1 MSVTGKERRSLKKK
15 KKKKKKRS
23 LIVSQGGLWRV
34 RSSASYVKFALDHP
48 GEYGFVS
55 ERFGVIRKSFQ
66 VI

>member
-15 KKKKKKRS
+15 KKRG
-23 LIVSQGGLWRV
+23 LTVSQGGLWRV

-48 GEYGFVS
+48 GDYGFVS

>member
-15 KKKKKKRS
+15 KKRG

-48 GEYGFVS
+48 GDYGFVS